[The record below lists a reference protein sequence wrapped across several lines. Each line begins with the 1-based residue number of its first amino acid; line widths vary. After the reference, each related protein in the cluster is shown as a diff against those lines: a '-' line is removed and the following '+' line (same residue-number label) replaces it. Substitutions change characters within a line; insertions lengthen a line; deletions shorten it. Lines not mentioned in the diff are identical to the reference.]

1 MSPYKIGIKN
11 RPLKNNGLY
20 NNDPIY
26 ERLTY
31 GNQTTINENKFN
43 FILPKEKKRK
53 KLNKERKEKS
63 LFCKLKN

>member
-53 KLNKERKEKS
+53 ER
-63 LFCKLKN
+63 N